1 MSLLTNKT
9 LFITG
14 DTGSL
19 GNTVLN
25 RFLTTDIVEIRIF
38 SRDEKKQDNM
48 RHEYRAKYPEY
59 AEKINSTSVM

>member
-19 GNTVLN
+19 
-25 RFLTTDIVEIRIF
+25 RIF
-38 SRDEKKQDNM
+38 SRDEKKQDDM

-59 AEKINSTSVM
+59 AEEINSNR

>member
-38 SRDEKKQDNM
+38 SRGEKKQDDM